1 MCVQRSSTP
10 TALASFNFFFSIL
23 LTKNAFENE
32 WKARTVLPGPSRTSP
47 PPTSA
52 QKVHG
57 QLANQNQQPQA
68 QSVVTP
74 VPPVALASPVNSAP
88 QQQPSLTTTLTAAA
102 AATPSS
108 PAVDPPAPAT
118 PQPKQM
124 ISTSA
129 QQQQPSSPPRMSSPD
144 MDVDVGG
151 TPEPD
156 DMARDGES
164 DLVVQQLERGL
175 PRWEGLGDFGWLKE
189 MEGSE
194 DRRLELVLAIKG
206 HKDAVYVSLL
216 PLPPLILMSLQW
228 QSLCNCARGHARG
241 NQCPL
246 LVIQRMSWPLCYSV
260 VGTVCLTLLFQTPLS
275 LKLIEVIEA
284 LHIPQLF
291 LLMSG
296 VEPCAF

>member
-1 MCVQRSSTP
+1 
-10 TALASFNFFFSIL
+10 
-23 LTKNAFENE
+23 
-32 WKARTVLPGPSRTSP
+32 
-47 PPTSA
+47 
-52 QKVHG
+52 
-57 QLANQNQQPQA
+57 
-68 QSVVTP
+68 
-74 VPPVALASPVNSAP
+74 
-88 QQQPSLTTTLTAAA
+88 
-102 AATPSS
+102 
-108 PAVDPPAPAT
+108 
-118 PQPKQM
+118 
-124 ISTSA
+124 
-129 QQQQPSSPPRMSSPD
+129 